1 SVDSGFLPEF
11 QAMGWSTMVVAE
23 ETIVYPATFSTQG
36 KCWQDVRS
44 SINRAERVGVRAV
57 WTTWAKL
64 SLAHSAQIEAISESW
79 VADKKLPE
87 LGFTLGGLD
96 ELRDPDVAVLL
107 AVGDDDIVEAVTS
120 WMPTYREGEIIGWTL
135 DFMRRRP
142 GSMNGV
148 MEFLIAS
155 AALLMQQRGIE
166 FMSLSAAP
174 LARREAESE
183 DSDGTDRLLAF
194 LARSLEPVYGF
205 QSLFTFKQK
214 FEPQLKSM
222 IMAYPDPLGLPGIG
236 AALGRAYLP
245 SLSVPQTMRFLRGR
259 G

>member
-1 SVDSGFLPEF
+1 
-11 QAMGWSTMVVAE
+11 
-23 ETIVYPATFSTQG
+23 
-36 KCWQDVRS
+36 
-44 SINRAERVGVRAV
+44 
-57 WTTWAKL
+57 
-64 SLAHSAQIEAISESW
+64 
-79 VADKKLPE
+79 
-87 LGFTLGGLD
+87 
-96 ELRDPDVAVLL
+96 
-107 AVGDDDIVEAVTS
+107 
-120 WMPTYREGEIIGWTL
+120 
-135 DFMRRRP
+135 
-142 GSMNGV
+142 MNGV